1 MEEFVNK
8 RLEFVPIRPR
18 RASTL
23 SDKISLNTFI
33 STQNYETKLKR
44 CYKLKPK
51 NIRKVLTTAKYVLNE
66 EHEIFHLINCIPYY
80 ENNFSI
86 SINTPRKGKL
96 EGYEDES
103 EGGIYL
109 ELLLFN
115 KEIKLINLADAF
127 FLLNEKNY
135 DKSQSDFMT
144 SFEKKNKDD
153 LIIEGVFSDFNNY
166 VDIQNM
172 PIEELNN
179 YYIKQKS
186 SSELDSVLD
195 SYIVNELKNDIVG
208 KRPNKKI

>member
-1 MEEFVNK
+1 M
-8 RLEFVPIRPR
+8 
-18 RASTL
+18 
-23 SDKISLNTFI
+23 
-33 STQNYETKLKR
+33 
-44 CYKLKPK
+44 K
-51 NIRKVLTTAKYVLNE
+51 NMKFFTLTTAKYVLNE

-80 ENNFSI
+80 ENNFF
-86 SINTPRKGKL
+86 NTPRKGKL

-153 LIIEGVFSDFNNY
+153 LIIDGVFSDFNNY